1 MRAYSLLTSQRGHA
15 RSAVGFISAAAVTL
29 TLFTGLAALL
39 DQAAAGHLARS
50 VTDPV
55 PQEPH
60 CSA

>member
-1 MRAYSLLTSQRGHA
+1 MTTYSLLTSQRGHA
-15 RSAVGFISAAAVTL
+15 RSAVGFMAAAIVTL

-39 DQAAAGHLARS
+39 AQAGVGHLARG